1 MEVNDIIEKL
11 KEYAGNQIDSL
22 AKTNPFVNLTRPF
35 INRIINNT
43 MNKADKMLRMLA
55 DENGSVNIE
64 ELIDEMIESVI
75 NSKSFNIHAS
85 VLGDISIGE
94 GKIVLNMPFTDKN
107 IIFNKEDFDKL
118 RETLINEKHYG

>member
-1 MEVNDIIEKL
+1 MEVNDIMEKL

>member
-35 INRIINNT
+35 INRIVNNT
-43 MNKADKMLRMLA
+43 MNKADKMLKMLA
-55 DENGSVNIE
+55 DENGSVNVE